1 MLANMSLS
9 QIARNPS
16 ESVRPDL
23 WPGFAYL
30 PMMGRQGSMIC
41 DPVSL
46 SHANLAAGT
55 PVWDADGLVFDGS
68 QNFIANR
75 PVEID
80 TTRPW
85 SFVFRMNTT
94 TWSFDEEIV
103 ARVSAVEPKPSSSG
117 LLDFGVF
124 FGNFRVILRTNG
136 VSSTTI
142 NSLSSGA
149 IDDGLWHTCIYTLD
163 YPAASQVY
171 IDGNPIIS
179 ASPADRG
186 AYSFTQP
193 INIGCSSWVGG
204 LAAVYFLPYWV
215 DNQMAR
221 DLHSDILLPLRRK
234 LFVSFY
240 VPVPTF
246 RPYFQTRPQI
256 IGAA

>member
-30 PMMGRQGSMIC
+30 PMMGRQGSMIY
-41 DPVSL
+41 DPVSQ

-85 SFVFRMNTT
+85 SFVFRMKTT
-94 TWSFDEEIV
+94 TSSDEKVV
-103 ARVSAVEPKPSSSG
+103 ARVPSVSSSG
-117 LLDFGVF
+117 SLAFGVLN
-124 FGNFRVILRTNG
+124 GNFRVLLRSDGSTNIKNHG
-136 VSSTTI
+136 H
-142 NSLSSGA
+142 NSGA
-149 IDDGLWHTCIYTLD
+149 IADGLWHTCIFTLD
-163 YPAASQVY
+163 YPAASQIY
-171 IDGNPIIS
+171 IDGNPINTT
-179 ASPADRG
+179 SPIDRG

-193 INIGCSSWVGG
+193 IHIGRSSWVGG

-221 DLHSDILLPLRRK
+221 DFHSDILLPFRRK
-234 LFVSFY
+234 LSVSFY

>member
-1 MLANMSLS
+1 MLANLSLS

-46 SHANLAAGT
+46 SHANLAVGT
-55 PVWDADGLVFDGS
+55 PVWDADGLVFNGS

-85 SFVFRMNTT
+85 SFVFRMKTT
-94 TWSFDEEIV
+94 ATSSSEKRIV
-103 ARVSAVEPKPSSSG
+103 AVYSVSSSG
-117 LLDFGVF
+117 LLSVGVIN
-124 FGNFRVILRTNG
+124 GNFRVLLRAQGTSLTN
-136 VSSTTI
+136 I
-142 NSLSSGA
+142 IDLDSGA
-149 IDDGLWHTCIYTLD
+149 FADGLWHTCIFTLD
-163 YPAASQVY
+163 YPADHQVY
-171 IDGNPIIS
+171 IDGNPINSYSSTI
-179 ASPADRG
+179 DRG

-193 INIGCSSWVGG
+193 IHIGRASWVGG

-221 DLHSDILLPLRRK
+221 DFHSDILLPFRRK
-234 LFVSFY
+234 LSVSFY
-240 VPVPTF
+240 VPVPSF

>member
-1 MLANMSLS
+1 MLANLSLS

-30 PMMGRQGSMIC
+30 PMMGRQGNMIC

-46 SHANLAAGT
+46 SHANLEVGT
-55 PVWDADGLVFDGS
+55 PEWDADGLVLDGS

-85 SFVFRMNTT
+85 SFVFRMKTT
-94 TWSFDEEIV
+94 SLVQKTV
-103 ARVSAVEPKPSSSG
+103 ARVQSVSSSG
-117 LLDFGVF
+117 LLTFWVNN
-124 FGNFRVILRTNG
+124 GNFRVILRAQGTSLTN
-136 VSSTTI
+136 I
-142 NSLSSGA
+142 
-149 IDDGLWHTCIYTLD
+149 IDLGIGQVADGLWHTCIFTLD
-163 YPAASQVY
+163 YPADNQVY
-171 IDGNPIIS
+171 IDGNPLNPTNPI
-179 ASPADRG
+179 DRG

-193 INIGCSSWVGG
+193 IHIGRSSWVGG

-221 DLHSDILLPLRRK
+221 DLHSDILLPFRRK
-234 LFVSFY
+234 LSVSFY
-240 VPVPTF
+240 VSGEPPVPSF

-256 IGAA
+256 VGAA

>member
-1 MLANMSLS
+1 MLANLPLS

-46 SHANLAAGT
+46 SHANLAKGT
-55 PVWDADGLVFDGS
+55 PVWDADGLVFNGS

-85 SFVFRMNTT
+85 SFVFRMKTT
-94 TWSFDEEIV
+94 SSDQKTV
-103 ARVSAVEPKPSSSG
+103 AHVPSVSSSG
-117 LLDFGVF
+117 WLVFGVLN
-124 FGNFRVILRTNG
+124 GNFRVLLRAKSTSLTNI
-136 VSSTTI
+136 SY
-142 NSLSSGA
+142 LDSGA
-149 IDDGLWHTCIYTLD
+149 IADGLWHTCIFTLD
-163 YPAASQVY
+163 YPAANKAY
-171 IDGNPIIS
+171 IDGNPINLYS
-179 ASPADRG
+179 SPIDRG

-193 INIGCSSWVGG
+193 INIGFASWVGG

-221 DLHSDILLPLRRK
+221 DLHSDILLPFRRK
-234 LFVSFY
+234 LSVSFY
-240 VPVPTF
+240 VSGEPPVPSF

>member
-1 MLANMSLS
+1 MLANLSLS

-30 PMMGRQGSMIC
+30 PMMGRQGNMIC

-46 SHANLAAGT
+46 SHANLAVGT

-85 SFVFRMNTT
+85 SFVFRMKTT
-94 TWSFDEEIV
+94 TTSSSENRV
-103 ARVSAVEPKPSSSG
+103 ATVYSVNSSG
-117 LLDFGVF
+117 LLSFGVLN
-124 FGNFRVILRTNG
+124 GNFRVLLRAQGTSLTNIIDLG
-136 VSSTTI
+136 Y
-142 NSLSSGA
+142 GA
-149 IDDGLWHTCIYTLD
+149 IADGLWHTCIFMLD
-163 YPAASQVY
+163 YPAHYQVY
-171 IDGNPIIS
+171 IDGNPRK
-179 ASPADRG
+179 PTTPTDRG

-193 INIGCSSWVGG
+193 IHIGRSSWVGG

-221 DLHSDILLPLRRK
+221 DLHSDILLPFRRRAVQPYWV
-234 LFVSFY
+234 LDD
-240 VPVPTF
+240 VPVGVFKPCWAKNVNTL
-246 RPYFQTRPQI
+246 I
-256 IGAA
+256 AS